1 MAAFENDAELLQRA
15 LADIKSY
22 ISMRDGARRGG
33 EAAGADVA
41 GRIKDALSKADKLME
56 RVTAATRVDSAS
68 ALLTQKEVQRR
79 RDAGRRLAAELK
91 ALKELDKKVV
101 QATNRDALGLDGG
114 GGGAAGREEAP
125 RLAPDQLLLKSKEEF
140 KVQDEIL
147 DNLSRGL
154 DGLKNLG
161 TAISSETT
169 LHMKLLDDLEGDVD
183 KGDASLRREAARAE
197 YVTRDAKTCW
207 LYITICLLLAVMCG
221 LVSF

>member
-1 MAAFENDAELLQRA
+1 MAAFDNDAELLQRA

>member
-1 MAAFENDAELLQRA
+1 M
-15 LADIKSY
+15 
-22 ISMRDGARRGG
+22 
-33 EAAGADVA
+33 
-41 GRIKDALSKADKLME
+41 
-56 RVTAATRVDSAS
+56 
-68 ALLTQKEVQRR
+68 
-79 RDAGRRLAAELK
+79 AAELK